1 MPRSK
6 HDVDISLRKKGFV
19 HTEGD
24 HDFFIYHTLD
34 GLKTHVHT
42 KTSHGKSFDISD
54 HLLSQMAKQVKL
66 TSAEFR
72 SLIDC
77 PLSREDYERILRTD
91 GHLS

>member
-6 HDVDISLRKKGFV
+6 HDVDISLRKKGFA
-19 HTEGD
+19 HTEGN

-54 HLLSQMAKQVKL
+54 HLLS
-66 TSAEFR
+66 
-72 SLIDC
+72 
-77 PLSREDYERILRTD
+77 
-91 GHLS
+91 